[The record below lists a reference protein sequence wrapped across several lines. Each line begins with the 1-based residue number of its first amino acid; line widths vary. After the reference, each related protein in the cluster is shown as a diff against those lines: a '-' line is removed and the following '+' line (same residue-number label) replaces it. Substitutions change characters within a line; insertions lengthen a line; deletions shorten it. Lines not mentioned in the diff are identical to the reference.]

1 MDKLML
7 VFAVL
12 QMLAVAI
19 LCIVCIKWALDA
31 YKESNHYAKRIK
43 KGRWDD

>member
-1 MDKLML
+1 M
-7 VFAVL
+7 VFAAVF
-12 QMLAVAI
+12 QMLAIAG

>member
-1 MDKLML
+1 MDNLML

-12 QMLAVAI
+12 HMLAEAT

-31 YKESNHYAKRIK
+31 YKESDHYAKRIK
-43 KGRWDD
+43 KSRWDD